1 MLPKHK
7 GESVCIVTH
16 ADLVMN
22 FKHLFTQEDKH
33 KIVHQ
38 PYPEL
43 ASLRT
48 FFWDHER
55 KAQMDLHKETVDDI
69 MWQAEAKKK
78 GKKGQKRQEG
88 QEGSVSLTLVR
99 HGETDLNKQGIIQGS
114 NVDVPLNKIGKEQA
128 KKAGE
133 KLKDQKFDVLI
144 CSDLTRAK
152 ETASIIGK
160 AVGLEISKTSPLLRE
175 RDLGDWSGKAVDEIR
190 AQHKAK
196 KDHKGAA
203 FIRVTPENGEPFD
216 VFMARAR
223 RVHDWLIKEYAGKK
237 ILLVSHAGGTGWVTG
252 ANFMLEKPDGF
263 KMLVDCGLIQG
274 EKLAEHEN
282 WDPFPYDPAEIDIL
296 IISHAH
302 EDHIGRIPKLV
313 YEGFKGKIIGT
324 AATRDLTG
332 VMLADTAHIL
342 STSRTGL
349 EYHLNKIYS
358 PEILSK
364 IQSMWETH
372 EYHEEFMIGGDMKVR
387 FKDAGHILGSCMTEI
402 TYNSSKIVFTGDL
415 GNSPSPLLNDT
426 EDIAGAKYLVMES
439 VYGDRNHEQRAER
452 EENLKKILLETY
464 KKKGILM
471 VPIFSLERSQ
481 EFLYELNNFVESKQV
496 PVMKIFL
503 DSPLAIRITD
513 IFRKHLNLL
522 KETVRMQISQG
533 DNIFQF
539 PGLRE
544 TEVTQDSINILKVPG
559 PKIILAGSG
568 MSSGGRI
575 FCSIFRIDN
584 RFLIFWHCEL
594 CYIYINHFLFLYRDA
609 TPMRIPFKL

>member
-1 MLPKHK
+1 M
-7 GESVCIVTH
+7 
-16 ADLVMN
+16 
-22 FKHLFTQEDKH
+22 
-33 KIVHQ
+33 
-38 PYPEL
+38 
-43 ASLRT
+43 
-48 FFWDHER
+48 
-55 KAQMDLHKETVDDI
+55 ET
-69 MWQAEAKKK
+69 K
-78 GKKGQKRQEG
+78 
-88 QEGSVSLTLVR
+88 
-99 HGETDLNKQGIIQGS
+99 
-114 NVDVPLNKIGKEQA
+114 
-128 KKAGE
+128 
-133 KLKDQKFDVLI
+133 KLK
-144 CSDLTRAK
+144 LT
-152 ETASIIGK
+152 
-160 AVGLEISKTSPLLRE
+160 
-175 RDLGDWSGKAVDEIR
+175 
-190 AQHKAK
+190 
-196 KDHKGAA
+196 
-203 FIRVTPENGEPFD
+203 F
-216 VFMARAR
+216 
-223 RVHDWLIKEYAGKK
+223 
-237 ILLVSHAGGTGWVTG
+237 AGGTGWVTG
-252 ANFMLEKPDGF
+252 ANFLLEKPDGF

-324 AATRDLTG
+324 GATRDLTG

-349 EYHLNKIYS
+349 EHHLNKIYS
-358 PEILSK
+358 PEILAR

-402 TYNSSKIVFTGDL
+402 TYNGSKIVFTGDL

-452 EENLKKILLETY
+452 EENLKNILIETY

-481 EFLYELNNFVESKQV
+481 EFLYELNNFVESKQI

-513 IFRKHLNLL
+513 VFRKHLNLL

-575 FCSIFRIDN
+575 LHHEKNYLSNPNATLLLTGYQVPGTLGRILQEGRHEVMILNERIKVKAKIEMIQGYSGHKDSFHLIKFVETGKDTLQKVFTVMGETSSAMFLAQKIRDN
-584 RFLIFWHCEL
+584 LGITAIAPEINQTVEL
-594 CYIYINHFLFLYRDA
+594 EF
-609 TPMRIPFKL
+609 